1 MATDIADLPP
11 VSQAAA
17 KTRTGASTRSRP
29 APIARTR
36 GNVVPVMKKFCL
48 GILGVAAFMTLLFL
62 LDMFVGFPFAGA
74 SITLDIF
81 GILGG
86 AVVGYLAW
94 DSAREIR

>member
-1 MATDIADLPP
+1 MATDIAELPP
-11 VSQAAA
+11 VSQAAS
-17 KTRTGASTRSRP
+17 KTKTAATTRSRP
-29 APIARTR
+29 SPTARTR
-36 GNVVPVMKKFCL
+36 GNVVPVMKKFCWTIL
-48 GILGVAAFMTLLFL
+48 GIAAFMTLLFL

-94 DSAREIR
+94 DTAREIR

>member
-1 MATDIADLPP
+1 MATDIADPP
-11 VSQAAA
+11 LESPAAA
-17 KTRTGASTRSRP
+17 KTKMGASTRSRP
-29 APIARTR
+29 TPIARTR
-36 GNVVPVMKKFCL
+36 GIVVPVMKKLCLTVL
-48 GILGVAAFMTLLFL
+48 GIAALMAFLFL

-94 DSAREIR
+94 DSSREIR

>member
-1 MATDIADLPP
+1 MATDIADLAP
-11 VSQAAA
+11 VRQAVAKSRVEAAA
-17 KTRTGASTRSRP
+17 RTPATTSVRP
-29 APIARTR
+29 R
-36 GNVVPVMKKFCL
+36 GIVVPFMKKFCL
-48 GILGVAAFMTLLFL
+48 TILGIAAFMTLLFL
-62 LDMFVGFPFAGA
+62 LDLFVGFPFAGA

>member
-1 MATDIADLPP
+1 MATDIADLTP
-11 VSQAAA
+11 VRQVAIKSRVEAAA
-17 KTRTGASTRSRP
+17 RTPSTSKVRP
-29 APIARTR
+29 R
-36 GNVVPVMKKFCL
+36 GIVVPFMKKFCFTIL
-48 GILGVAAFMTLLFL
+48 GIAAFMTLLFL
-62 LDMFVGFPFAGA
+62 LDLFVGFPFAGA